1 MLLQLWVVGTI
12 TLVLSLAS
20 GALWWERQLPGQLR
34 QAINHEEWSHCLAV
48 TEHLAAL
55 RWLGEGAPQEQA
67 HCRRQRAAQLWND
80 GDQAAALMVQQQLVQ
95 SNQAGARDVEQ
106 LQRWRKELRKLAMQR
121 FRAGDLEGA
130 IALLEP
136 LDRAATNSGNRFSD
150 NLRETWNR
158 NRLEAERLDQL
169 VAQERWWEALDSH
182 NRLDHPWWQART
194 QPQRRTVEQVIASE
208 TARSTSSTVR
218 PALMWS
224 AEPSST
230 VLFNSSSRRGWSPGR
245 HSRLAAVPWV
255 GRLRRTVRRVSAAE
269 GADRGVTKCPHNG
282 VRVHAGG
289 RQSDGGSLRCGLQP
303 PPAPR

>member
-1 MLLQLWVVGTI
+1 MLLQLWIVGTF

-20 GALWWERQLPGQLR
+20 GALWWERQLPGRLR
-34 QAINHEEWSHCLAV
+34 QAINHVEWSHCLEV

-67 HCRRQRAAQLWND
+67 LCRRQRAAQLWND
-80 GDQAAALMVQQQLVQ
+80 GDQAAALLVQQQLVQ

-106 LQRWRKELRKLAMQR
+106 LQRWRKELRELAMQR

-169 VAQERWWEALDSH
+169 VTQERWWEALDSH

-194 QPQRRTVEQVIASE
+194 QPQRRTVEQAIARIGDSQE
-208 TARSTSSTVR
+208 HQQHGGTRADVVSGTELDRAVQQQLAQGLEPWQAFEAGCR
-218 PALMWS
+218 ALGGQVEEDGPES
-224 AEPSST
+224 
-230 VLFNSSSRRGWSPGR
+230 FCRRRG
-245 HSRLAAVPWV
+245 
-255 GRLRRTVRRVSAAE
+255 
-269 GADRGVTKCPHNG
+269 
-282 VRVHAGG
+282 
-289 RQSDGGSLRCGLQP
+289 
-303 PPAPR
+303 

>member
-20 GALWWERQLPGQLR
+20 GALWWERQLPGRLR

-67 HCRRQRAAQLWND
+67 HCRRQRAAQLWDD
-80 GDQAAALMVQQQLVQ
+80 GDLAAALLVQQQLVQ
-95 SNQAGARDVEQ
+95 SNQASAADVEQ
-106 LQRWRKELRKLAMQR
+106 LQLWRKELRELAMQR

-182 NRLDHPWWQART
+182 NRLDHPWWQAQT
-194 QPQRRTVEQVIASE
+194 QPQRRTVEQAIARIGDSQEHQQHGVSRADVISGTELDRAVQQQLAQGLE
-208 TARSTSSTVR
+208 PWQAFEAGCR
-218 PALMWS
+218 ALGGQVEEDGPES
-224 AEPSST
+224 
-230 VLFNSSSRRGWSPGR
+230 FCRRRGP
-245 HSRLAAVPWV
+245 
-255 GRLRRTVRRVSAAE
+255 T
-269 GADRGVTKCPHNG
+269 GA
-282 VRVHAGG
+282 
-289 RQSDGGSLRCGLQP
+289 
-303 PPAPR
+303 

>member
-1 MLLQLWVVGTI
+1 MLLQLWVVGTF

-20 GALWWERQLPGQLR
+20 GALWWERQLPGRLR
-34 QAINHEEWSHCLAV
+34 QAINHEEWSRCLAV

-55 RWLGEGAPQEQA
+55 RWLEEGAPQEQA

-106 LQRWRKELRKLAMQR
+106 LQRWRKELQELAMQR

-194 QPQRRTVEQVIASE
+194 QPQRRTVEQVIARIGDSQEHQQHGE
-208 TARSTSSTVR
+208 TRADVVSGTELDRAVQQQLAQGLEPWQAFEAGCR
-218 PALMWS
+218 ALGGQVEEDGPES
-224 AEPSST
+224 
-230 VLFNSSSRRGWSPGR
+230 FCRRRG
-245 HSRLAAVPWV
+245 
-255 GRLRRTVRRVSAAE
+255 
-269 GADRGVTKCPHNG
+269 
-282 VRVHAGG
+282 
-289 RQSDGGSLRCGLQP
+289 
-303 PPAPR
+303 